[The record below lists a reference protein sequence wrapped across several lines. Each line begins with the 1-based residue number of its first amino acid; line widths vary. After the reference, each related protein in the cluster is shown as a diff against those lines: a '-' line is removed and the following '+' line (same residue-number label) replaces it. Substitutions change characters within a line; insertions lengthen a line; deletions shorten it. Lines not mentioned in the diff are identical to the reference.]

1 MNSTIGLKLQEWL
14 INIGL
19 SEQFAIH
26 AKNFI
31 VLLIIFFLSLLAYYI
46 TRKILIKV
54 IRKFVTRSKIHWD
67 DILVNNKVLRRI
79 SHLIPAIIIYYFAKN
94 SLIDFP
100 KVSDFLQSGSYIYM
114 IFIGM
119 LILDAFLSALH
130 DIYSTFPAAK
140 ERPIKG
146 YIQTIKIVIY
156 FIGTMVIISVLI
168 GKSPLKLLASL
179 GAVAAIL
186 ILIFKDTILGLVSGI
201 QLTANQMVKI
211 GDWISMPSRNADG
224 TVLEITLNTVKIQ
237 NWDRTISTIP
247 TYAMISESFQN
258 WKGMEESEGRRIS
271 RSVNIDLKS
280 VKFCDHEMLEK
291 FKKIKLIEDY
301 ITKKQVEIDEFNKK
315 LEIDNNDKVSRRNL
329 TNIGVFRK
337 YTEVYLNN
345 HPRILGEGTGY
356 TLIVR
361 HLQPTENGLP
371 IQIYA
376 FSKDQAWAIYEQVQ
390 ADIFDHIFAVVPEF
404 ELRVFQ
410 NPTGDDFRNINTI
423 RNE

>member
-1 MNSTIGLKLQEWL
+1 
-14 INIGL
+14 
-19 SEQFAIH
+19 
-26 AKNFI
+26 
-31 VLLIIFFLSLLAYYI
+31 
-46 TRKILIKV
+46 
-54 IRKFVTRSKIHWD
+54 
-67 DILVNNKVLRRI
+67 
-79 SHLIPAIIIYYFAKN
+79 
-94 SLIDFP
+94 
-100 KVSDFLQSGSYIYM
+100 
-114 IFIGM
+114 
-119 LILDAFLSALH
+119 
-130 DIYSTFPAAK
+130 
-140 ERPIKG
+140 
-146 YIQTIKIVIY
+146 
-156 FIGTMVIISVLI
+156 
-168 GKSPLKLLASL
+168 
-179 GAVAAIL
+179 
-186 ILIFKDTILGLVSGI
+186 
-201 QLTANQMVKI
+201 
-211 GDWISMPSRNADG
+211 
-224 TVLEITLNTVKIQ
+224 
-237 NWDRTISTIP
+237 
-247 TYAMISESFQN
+247 
-258 WKGMEESEGRRIS
+258 
-271 RSVNIDLKS
+271 
-280 VKFCDHEMLEK
+280 MLEK